1 MQSQTLAIQT
11 AGLSKHFG
19 PHRAVDMLDLA
30 IHQGSIFGFLGP
42 NGAGKQ
48 PSCFA
53 GVICSGSDKDVWR
66 AGSILF
72 HLACSMPS
80 LSVSRVALCLSR
92 TTLLAKKRGDGLPLL
107 FVKKTPPGQEME
119 HPELSSCVSFYRR
132 RATS

>member
-19 PHRAVDMLDLA
+19 PHRTVDMLDLA

-48 PSCFA
+48 PSCFVGA
-53 GVICSGSDKDVWR
+53 ICSGSDKDVWR
-66 AGSILF
+66 AGSTLV
-72 HLACSMPS
+72 HLACSIPS

-92 TTLLAKKRGDGLPLL
+92 TTLSAKNEGMACRC
-107 FVKKTPPGQEME
+107 F
-119 HPELSSCVSFYRR
+119 SSSIHC
-132 RATS
+132 